1 MNYYHYK
8 FVQVR
13 NGYSVTADIDTEYL
27 LIGQKGEYNLA
38 IEKED
43 FQDCQVYGHQGQ
55 QQFFCGFGPL
65 LASKKSPN
73 CAIQLFNV
81 EGDGAMCQSR
91 LTHGLVQ
98 PFTRLYNGS
107 WVFAAL
113 NQQVCFSAIVSL
125 GMNQTSRQLNSY
137 SQVPVLMN
145 CPNSSVPTS
154 LLGFGVIN
162 LPDGCTLTS
171 DDYYYPHTFAGFSD
185 MALSFKLGADDYEEG
200 GDIHHLN
207 SITAGDST
215 REEPLVISAV
225 EAELEDDYENEYYDE
240 DYDMS
245 TSASTDNYAQ
255 DDMDE
260 FSDDVTTRVSVQT
273 SYNVLSNGP
282 EILDNSVNYDDTNN
296 SNDEGFS
303 NKDGEKMDNYIIT
316 KDDFINDNSEESSSG
331 EIIVSPESEDDTT
344 EIHHDV
350 LVKLKSDLTQNNQW
364 LVNINNAIREF
375 RRLM

>member
-1 MNYYHYK
+1 
-8 FVQVR
+8 
-13 NGYSVTADIDTEYL
+13 
-27 LIGQKGEYNLA
+27 
-38 IEKED
+38 
-43 FQDCQVYGHQGQ
+43 
-55 QQFFCGFGPL
+55 
-65 LASKKSPN
+65 
-73 CAIQLFNV
+73 
-81 EGDGAMCQSR
+81 
-91 LTHGLVQ
+91 
-98 PFTRLYNGS
+98 
-107 WVFAAL
+107 
-113 NQQVCFSAIVSL
+113 
-125 GMNQTSRQLNSY
+125 
-137 SQVPVLMN
+137 MN

-200 GDIHHLN
+200 ADIHHLN

-225 EAELEDDYENEYYDE
+225 EVELEDDYENEYYDE

-245 TSASTDNYAQ
+245 TSASTDNYAH

-296 SNDEGFS
+296 SNDEGFN

-331 EIIVSPESEDDTT
+331 EIVVSPESEDDTT